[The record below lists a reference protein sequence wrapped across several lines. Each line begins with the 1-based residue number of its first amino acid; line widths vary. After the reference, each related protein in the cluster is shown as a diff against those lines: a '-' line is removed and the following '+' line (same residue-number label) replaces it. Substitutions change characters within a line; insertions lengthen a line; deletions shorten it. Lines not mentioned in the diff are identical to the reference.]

1 MRVNARTVVLVSL
14 GFLSFYFLGL
24 AVLSIKEP
32 LMLGGFT
39 VISILH
45 LGFVVGIKKGYEAV
59 IAFSPYITLLDF
71 LFGLLWIMLG
81 LSMPAVTLTLIS
93 ALLLFALLDED
104 VRAEL
109 RD

>member
-1 MRVNARTVVLVSL
+1 
-14 GFLSFYFLGL
+14 
-24 AVLSIKEP
+24 
-32 LMLGGFT
+32 
-39 VISILH
+39 
-45 LGFVVGIKKGYEAV
+45 V
-59 IAFSPYITLLDF
+59 IAFSPYIALLDF